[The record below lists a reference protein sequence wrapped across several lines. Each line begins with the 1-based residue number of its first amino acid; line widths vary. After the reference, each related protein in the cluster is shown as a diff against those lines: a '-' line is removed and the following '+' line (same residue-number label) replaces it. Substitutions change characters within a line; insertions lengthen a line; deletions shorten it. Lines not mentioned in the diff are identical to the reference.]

1 MLAVSRS
8 LEMQA
13 GGPYCHGL
21 QQNDHVIPNNKS
33 MPPVFVYNVPPTA
46 KVKWGRRLGYS
57 LIILFPFFIFS
68 FRGQKVYRN

>member
-8 LEMQA
+8 LETQA

-46 KVKWGRRLGYS
+46 KVKWD
-57 LIILFPFFIFS
+57 
-68 FRGQKVYRN
+68 VDWVTV